1 MSGHNKWSS
10 IKHKKGAADAKRG
23 KVFTKI
29 IKEIIVAARAGG
41 GDPEMNPR
49 LRTAVATAK
58 AANMPKDNIER
69 GIKKGTGDLDG
80 VNYEEYSYEGYGPGG
95 AAIMLDIMTDNKN
108 RTAADIRHIFSK
120 GNGNLG
126 ENGCV
131 AWIFETKGVIICER
145 DKVDAE
151 ALFELALEAGA
162 EDVID
167 EEGEEVIEIY
177 TASESFEDVRQ
188 ELESA
193 GVEMASAAV
202 DKIPS
207 NTVSLEGKYAE
218 QMLRLMDNLEDC
230 DDVQKVYSNFD
241 IDEALLEKLQG

>member
-167 EEGEEVIEIY
+167 EEGEEIIEIY
-177 TASESFEDVRQ
+177 TAPESFEDVRQ
-188 ELESA
+188 ELERA

-207 NTVSLEGKYAE
+207 NTVDLKGKHAE

>member
-167 EEGEEVIEIY
+167 EEGEEIIEIY
-177 TASESFEDVRQ
+177 TAPESFEDVRQ
-188 ELESA
+188 ELERA

-207 NTVSLEGKYAE
+207 NTVNLEGKYAE

>member
-23 KVFTKI
+23 KIFTKI

-49 LRTAVATAK
+49 LRTAVAAAK

-80 VNYEEYSYEGYGPGG
+80 VSYEEYSYEGYGPGG
-95 AAIMLDIMTDNKN
+95 TAIMLDIMTDNKN

-145 DKVDAE
+145 AKVDAE

-167 EEGEEVIEIY
+167 EDGEEIIEIY
-177 TASESFEDVRQ
+177 TAPESFEDVRQ
-188 ELESA
+188 ELERA

-207 NTVSLEGKYAE
+207 NTVDLKGKHAE

>member
-23 KVFTKI
+23 KIFTKI

-49 LRTAVATAK
+49 LRTAVAAAK

-80 VNYEEYSYEGYGPGG
+80 VSYEEYSYEGYGPGG
-95 AAIMLDIMTDNKN
+95 TAIMLDIMTDNKN

-145 DKVDAE
+145 VKVDAE

-167 EEGEEVIEIY
+167 EDGEEIIEIY
-177 TASESFEDVRQ
+177 TAPESFEDVRQ
-188 ELESA
+188 ELERA

-207 NTVSLEGKYAE
+207 NTVDLKGKHAE

>member
-23 KVFTKI
+23 KIFTKI

-95 AAIMLDIMTDNKN
+95 AAVMLDILTDNKN
-108 RTAADIRHIFSK
+108 RTAADIRHIFNK

-131 AWIFETKGVIICER
+131 SWIFETKGLIICER
-145 DKVDAE
+145 EKVDAE

-162 EDVID
+162 DDVVD
-167 EEGEEVIEIY
+167 EEGEEIIEIY
-177 TASESFEDVRQ
+177 TAPDSFEDVRLA
-188 ELESA
+188 LENA

-207 NTVSLEGKYAE
+207 NTVELSRKHAE

-241 IDEALLEKLQG
+241 IDEALLEELQG